1 MLIGILS
8 DTHDQAERTRVALA
22 TLASA
27 GAEALFHCGDITT
40 ADVVYECGI
49 LPAYFVFGN
58 CDFDHDS
65 LRQAISQIGGH
76 CWERGGSIELAGRQI
91 AMTHGD
97 SDQEL
102 RRLMDRQPD
111 YLFTGHTHRL
121 NDVTK
126 GSTRL
131 INPGALHRAQ
141 QWTVA
146 VLDLA
151 SNQLRVLPIVNKSM
165 QH

>member
-8 DTHDQAERTRVALA
+8 DTHDQAGRTKLAVAS
-22 TLASA
+22 LASA

-40 ADVVYECGI
+40 PDVVHECGI
-49 LPAYFVFGN
+49 LPAFFVFGN
-58 CDFDHDS
+58 CDFDYEG
-65 LRQAISQIGGH
+65 LRQAISQIGGN
-76 CWERGGSIELAGRQI
+76 CWERGGSITLAGRQI

-97 SDQEL
+97 SDQQL
-102 RRLMDRQPD
+102 RRLIDLQPD

-131 INPGALHRAQ
+131 INPGALHRTQ

-151 SNQLRVLPIVNKSM
+151 SNHLRVLPIVNKLM

>member
-1 MLIGILS
+1 MMIGILS
-8 DTHDQAERTRVALA
+8 DTHDQTGRTKLAVA
-22 TLASA
+22 TLADA

-40 ADVVYECGI
+40 VDVVYECGI

-58 CDFDHDS
+58 CDFDQES
-65 LRQAISQIGGH
+65 LRQAICQIGGN
-76 CWERGGSIELAGRQI
+76 CWERGSLIALAGRQI

-102 RRLMDRQPD
+102 RRLIDRQPD

-121 NDVTK
+121 NDVTR
-126 GSTRL
+126 GSTRF

-146 VLDLA
+146 MLDLA
-151 SNQLRVLPIVNKSM
+151 SDRLRVLPVVN
-165 QH
+165 